1 LFVVEWTNRLDNTL
15 ARSERKVLQL
25 LSNPITSATHKARR
39 DAIGGQRADGHRRR
53 RIRRPDPRLM
63 SVRATEKNL
72 TSTAGLVP
80 FGAFV
85 RDLGLERT
93 LQPFNRLK
101 TGASVTYPMATQVRM
116 LIDAFVVGEERI
128 FGLEALAADPLFVR
142 LSGGFVP
149 SLDTCYRDLCRFDGD
164 SIAELCELAVEHGLA
179 PLRGLPLNEVHL
191 DLDTTVEP
199 LFGTQQGALP
209 GPNPRYHGRPSYH
222 PFLARIAETDTVVG
236 AVLRPG
242 DTGIGVEDIPWI
254 EQQIDRTRRVIRD
267 DTALYV
273 RIDAGGDC
281 TAILNAIHDRKAL
294 FVVKARKTRELLGA
308 VAGVKRWTT
317 TDEDADG
324 RPREQVAEIPFVR
337 DCWGERRYR
346 IVAVR
351 TRERR
356 SGEEVFLWDDLDMS
370 VQLFITNEYAEAP
383 EDVAR
388 RYNRR
393 AGIEPLI
400 GELKHSWGIGK
411 IPSQVFEANHAMLLL
426 KVLAYN
432 LMRRYARAFFPE
444 LQSWRAAWLRR
455 LLVLIP
461 GRLVHSGRSWTL
473 LIPERSIL
481 TRMLN

>member
-1 LFVVEWTNRLDNTL
+1 M
-15 ARSERKVLQL
+15 
-25 LSNPITSATHKARR
+25 
-39 DAIGGQRADGHRRR
+39 G
-53 RIRRPDPRLM
+53 
-63 SVRATEKNL
+63 VRATEKNL
-72 TSTAGLVP
+72 TSTAGLVH
-80 FGAFV
+80 FGVFT
-85 RDLGLERT
+85 RNLGLERL
-93 LQPFNRLK
+93 LQSFNRLK
-101 TGASVTYPMATQVRM
+101 TGASVAYPMAAQMRM
-116 LIDAFVVGEERI
+116 LLDAFAAGEERI

-142 LSGGFVP
+142 LSGGVVP
-149 SLDTCYRDLCRFDGD
+149 SLDTCYRDLCRFD
-164 SIAELCELAVEHGLA
+164 SNSLAELCELAVGQGLA
-179 PLRGLPLNEVHL
+179 AVRGISLKEAHL
-191 DLDTTVEP
+191 DFDTTVET

-242 DTGIGVEDIPWI
+242 DTGIGAEDIPWI
-254 EQQIDRTRRVIRD
+254 EEQIDRVRKVIQD
-267 DTALYV
+267 DTKLYV

-281 TAILNAIHDRKAL
+281 TAILNAIHDKEAF
-294 FVVKARKTRELLGA
+294 FVVKAKKTRDLLGA
-308 VAGVKRWTT
+308 VAAVNEWTT
-317 TDEDADG
+317 TDWDADG
-324 RPREQVAEIPFVR
+324 KPREQVAEIPFVR
-337 DCWGERRYR
+337 ECWGERRYR

-351 TRERR
+351 TRDRK
-356 SGEEVFLWDDLDMS
+356 SGEEIFLWDDIDMS
-370 VQLFITNEYAEAP
+370 VQIFITNEHIEAP

-411 IPSQVFEANHAMLLL
+411 VPSQVFEANHAMLLL

-432 LMRRYARAFFPE
+432 LMRRYVRAFFPE

-455 LLVLIP
+455 VLIVIP

-473 LIPERSIL
+473 LIPERSML